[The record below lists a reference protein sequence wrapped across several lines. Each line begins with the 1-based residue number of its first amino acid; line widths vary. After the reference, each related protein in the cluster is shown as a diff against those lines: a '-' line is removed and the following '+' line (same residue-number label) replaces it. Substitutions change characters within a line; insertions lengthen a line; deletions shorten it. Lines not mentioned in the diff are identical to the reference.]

1 MHVPVLLK
9 QAIEYLKVEENKNF
23 IDCTAG
29 AGGHSLEILK
39 NINQGKVLSIDA
51 NPSAIRRL
59 KERIS
64 DLRIDFICGNFFD
77 LKEIVK
83 KNDFHPVNGILLDL
97 GLSSELLEE
106 SGLGFSFMRQEKLDM
121 RFNPETQTLTAAEI
135 LNHFSENDLAEIF
148 KNYGGER
155 FYKRIAERIIWERQ
169 KQEII
174 FSHQLVDIIKKS
186 LGRYFHIKSL
196 ARVFQALRICVNEE
210 LKVLEAGLKSAL
222 EILEPGGRLVVI
234 SYHSL
239 EDKIVKNL
247 FRAQKQK
254 LNILT
259 KKPITPNNEEIGINK
274 KSRSAKLRAIEI
286 K

>member
-9 QAIEYLKVEENKNF
+9 ETVEYLNPEGNKNF

-29 AGGHSLEILK
+29 AGGHSLEILG
-39 NINQGKVLSIDA
+39 NINQGRILSIDA
-51 NPSAIRRL
+51 NPLAVQKL
-59 KERIS
+59 KERI
-64 DLRIDFICGNFFD
+64 IDSKINFVCGNFSN
-77 LKEIVK
+77 LKELVK
-83 KNDFHPVNGILLDL
+83 KNNFYPVDGILFDL

-121 RFNPETQTLTAAEI
+121 RFNPEVQTVTATEI
-135 LNHFSENDLAEIF
+135 VNHFSKDDLTKVF

-155 FYKRIAERIIWERQ
+155 FYKRIAEKIVWERQ

-174 FSHQLVDIIKKS
+174 FSSQLVDIVKES

-196 ARVFQALRICVNEE
+196 ARVFQALRICVNKE
-210 LKVLEAGLKSAL
+210 LEALEEGLSSAL
-222 EILEPGGRLVVI
+222 EILAPKGRLVVI

-239 EDKIVKNL
+239 EDKIVKNF
-247 FRAQKQK
+247 FREQKQR

-259 KKPITPNNEEIGINK
+259 KKPIVPSNVEIGKNK
-274 KSRSAKLRAIEI
+274 KSRSAKLRAAEV